1 MTTETNVKSCWVF
14 FTKGRPPIR
23 IQAENQIKACEK
35 FYEQNPDFHLRE
47 LLDIREAKIKTSSNE
62 WFKDNKIVKW

>member
-1 MTTETNVKSCWVF
+1 MDADLRSCFVF

-23 IQAENQIKACEK
+23 VQAPDQLKACEK

-47 LLDIREAKIKTSSNE
+47 LLDIREAKIKTPSRE
-62 WFKDNKIVKW
+62 WFRDNSIVKW

>member
-1 MTTETNVKSCWVF
+1 MDADLKSCFVF

-23 IQAENQIKACEK
+23 IQAPDHIKACEK

-47 LLDIREAKIKTSSNE
+47 LLDIREAKIKTPSSE
-62 WFKDNKIVKW
+62 WINDNSIVKW

>member
-1 MTTETNVKSCWVF
+1 MDADLKSCFVF

-23 IQAENQIKACEK
+23 VQAPDQLKACEK

-47 LLDIREAKIKTSSNE
+47 LLDIREAKIKTPSRE
-62 WFKDNKIVKW
+62 WFRDNSIVKW

>member
-1 MTTETNVKSCWVF
+1 MDADLKSCWVF

-23 IQAENQIKACEK
+23 IQAPDHISPCKK

-47 LLDIREAKIKTSSNE
+47 LLDIRKANINRK
-62 WFKDNKIVKW
+62 KDLWLKGVKQ

>member
-1 MTTETNVKSCWVF
+1 MITETNMKSCWVF
-14 FTKGRPPIR
+14 FTKGRPPIG
-23 IQAENQIKACEK
+23 IQASNHIEACDK

>member
-1 MTTETNVKSCWVF
+1 MNANLKSCYVF

-23 IQAENQIKACEK
+23 IQAPNQLKACEM

-47 LLDIREAKIKTSSNE
+47 LLDIQEAEVGRRTRTWLE
-62 WFKDNKIVKW
+62 DNRIVKW